1 MEIQQLRC
9 FVAVAD
15 TLHFGRAAQ
24 NLNMLPASFGRH
36 IKLLEEST
44 GVQLLARTTRT
55 VTLTESGSLFLKEA
69 RDVIERVD
77 SLTIKFRDLDNE
89 RVAPLRVG
97 AIDSAAAGLIP
108 QLLPLF
114 QQSSPG
120 ISVELL
126 EQKTIR
132 LIPKILS
139 GRLDIAIVRPSVVSD
154 SRLTFTPLFIE
165 TPVVALPENHELA
178 DEQELTVFDI
188 QDLPLIVPD
197 PRSRP
202 QSHALS
208 MKIFIENGLTAR
220 VVQIAEEKHTI
231 VNLVNSGIGLAI
243 VPRWTARLN
252 VAGVRFIPLKMD
264 SPNDRKE
271 LSLSACWLRDA
282 RDPVR
287 DCFMNVLNDHID
299 VFAESA

>member
-1 MEIQQLRC
+1 MDIQQLRC
-9 FVAVAD
+9 FVAVAE
-15 TLHFGRAAQ
+15 TLHFGRAAH

-69 RDVIERVD
+69 RDVVERVD
-77 SLTIKFRDLDNE
+77 SLTTKFRNFSNE

-114 QQSSPG
+114 QQRSPG
-120 ISVELL
+120 VAVELL

-139 GRLDIAIVRPSVVSD
+139 GRLDIAIVRPSIVSD
-154 SRLTFTPLFIE
+154 ARLAHTSLFVE
-165 TPVVALPENHELA
+165 TPVVAVPENHELA
-178 DEQELTVFDI
+178 DRQQLTVFDM

-208 MKIFIENGLTAR
+208 MKIFTENGLTAR
-220 VVQIAEEKHTI
+220 VAQIADEKHTI

-264 SPNDRKE
+264 SQHDRKE
-271 LSLSACWLRDA
+271 LSLSVCWLRDA
-282 RDPVR
+282 RDPLR
-287 DCFMNVLNDHID
+287 DSFVNVLTEHLDI
-299 VFAESA
+299 FAKSA